1 MSYNEEI
8 IKKKPSDWKQAKSVL
23 PDKGEVDKIISGK
36 MVERVQMQKN
46 YQQTYLQRRVKE
58 ERLKHFRRLIN
69 EKKETTDE
77 DGKKRDYSNV
87 EFVFNG
93 DSMSLSWAMTEF
105 NLERFYLK
113 TMLSNEQYLRQGLKN
128 VGFTDIQLEDIIMY
142 GKYVTED
149 KTLKDMEKVEEK
161 RRLKKKK

>member
-142 GKYVTED
+142 GKYVTDD
-149 KTLKDMEKVEEK
+149 KKLKDMEKVEEK

>member
-1 MSYNEEI
+1 LSYNEEI

-46 YQQTYLQRRVKE
+46 
-58 ERLKHFRRLIN
+58 
-69 EKKETTDE
+69 E

-142 GKYVTED
+142 GKYVTDD
-149 KTLKDMEKVEEK
+149 KKLKDMEKVEEK

>member
-1 MSYNEEI
+1 
-8 IKKKPSDWKQAKSVL
+8 
-23 PDKGEVDKIISGK
+23 

-142 GKYVTED
+142 GKYVTDD
-149 KTLKDMEKVEEK
+149 KKLKDMEKVEEK